1 MNKIARTTRAS
12 TLRRLI
18 PLIAIM
24 GCTPCIAV
32 GQVADEAP
40 TLEGAA
46 QIQARLARMVIL
58 LDDKSWDV
66 RQQAMRIIG
75 DPNEGFEL
83 DMLSPLLERG
93 DLSHEARLRLMQA
106 SRSLF
111 AKTTKAGLGVG
122 FGAVR
127 DGGVEIRTVVPNV
140 DQFPAAA
147 MLIPGDLI
155 IGAEGEPLTTSEDL
169 RAMILSHA
177 PGEKLNLLVQRNMG
191 GNEQPRVLDLALP
204 LGSYQLLTGAAP
216 INARI
221 ADRAIQLR
229 WDRQGISL
237 PRQNQIGTQISVE
250 DWLAAGYPEEPGDF
264 RPSNLRR
271 SPMMVSSG
279 SSREVFVGVGTV
291 VRGRIEPW
299 YNRSN
304 AQVTIDQS
312 RRIELSQQMN
322 IARMQVQL
330 FTGMIEQIESEIL
343 NGDQKVGS
351 EQMLEKARTELLVA
365 ETKLN
370 ELTAEFEQI
379 PATP

>member
-1 MNKIARTTRAS
+1 MNRVVSTSRTR
-12 TLRRLI
+12 TLLRVI
-18 PLIAIM
+18 PLITIF

-32 GQVADEAP
+32 GQVADDTSEV
-40 TLEGAA
+40 EGAA

-58 LDDKSWDV
+58 LDDQSWDV

-127 DGGVEIRTVVPNV
+127 DGGVEIRTVVRDV

-169 RAMILSHA
+169 RAKILSHR
-177 PGEKLNLLVQRNMG
+177 PGEKLNLLVQRTMN

-237 PRQNQIGTQISVE
+237 PRKDQVGTQISVE

-264 RPSNLRR
+264 QPSNLRR
-271 SPMMVSSG
+271 SPTVISSG

-304 AQVTIDQS
+304 AQVAIDQT

-330 FTGMIEQIESEIL
+330 FTGMIEQFESEIL
-343 NGDQKVGS
+343 NGEEKVGS
-351 EQMLEKARTELLVA
+351 EQLLAKARSELLVA
-365 ETKLN
+365 ETRLN

-379 PATP
+379 PDSP